1 MLTSLPNA
9 NFKLTQN
16 IEEADAITHGGQMHA
31 DDVFATAILILLNEV
46 RNNSEPLLV
55 YRAKDEK
62 ELEGIGFD
70 TDKDPII
77 YDIGLGQFDHHQ
89 KGGNGRRPNGIPYA
103 SAGLLWR
110 RFGKEI
116 CNHFGFNMTEMVDK
130 SLIEGIDARDNGVNI
145 ESTCEPGQS
154 EESINQYTVSDIV
167 MARNS
172 VYAPNIAFMSSVGFA
187 VSILYT
193 EIIRLSEIWS
203 DENKNII
210 VEAANLMTNGNILIL
225 PKFIQWKYWLN
236 KLSMDNSLYRDIM
249 IVIYPSKRGGYQ
261 WMLVPNTPTS
271 FNTKISAPVGI
282 CGLPREE
289 LRKLFPDAIFIHPNG
304 FTGSND
310 TLEGAVEVAKYI
322 IDNGVVI

>member
-1 MLTSLPNA
+1 MLTHLPNA

-46 RNNSEPLLV
+46 RNNSEPLMV
-55 YRAKDEK
+55 YRAKDSK

-77 YDIGLGQFDHHQ
+77 YDIGLGRFDHHQ
-89 KGGNGRRPNGIPYA
+89 KGGNGRRENEIPYA
-103 SAGLLWR
+103 SAGLLWK
-110 RFGKEI
+110 RFGREI
-116 CNHFGFNMTEMVDK
+116 CNHFGFDMPEMVDK
-130 SLIEGIDARDNGVNI
+130 SLIEGIDARDNGLNI
-145 ESTCEPGQS
+145 DSTWEAHDHCFESV
-154 EESINQYTVSDIV
+154 NQYTVSDIV

-203 DENKNII
+203 DKNREII
-210 VEAANLMTNGNILIL
+210 AEAANLMTNGNIMIL
-225 PKFIQWKYWLN
+225 PKFIQWKYWLD
-236 KLSMDNSLYRDIM
+236 KLSMDDSLYRNIKV
-249 IVIYPSKRGGYQ
+249 VIYPSHRGGYQ
-261 WMLVPNTPTS
+261 WMLVPVLPNS
-271 FNTKISAPVGI
+271 FSTKITAPVEI

-310 TLEGAVEVAKYI
+310 TLEGAIEVAIYI
-322 IDNGVVI
+322 INNGR